1 MFSGE
6 IFEKTA
12 KGRSEMELK
21 SKDLSMRERRVLIL
35 VNGER
40 AASLIKEQS
49 MFDNV
54 IEILERLEQQGYI
67 GRNAPGSSANPADHF
82 RTATETSY

>member
-1 MFSGE
+1 MLAGE

-12 KGRSEMELK
+12 KGRSEMEIN
-21 SKDLSMRERRVLIL
+21 SKALSMRERRVLIL

-40 AASLIKEQS
+40 SASLIKEQS
-49 MFDNV
+49 MFNNV

-67 GRNAPGSSANPADHF
+67 GRNAPESQPTEQID
-82 RTATETSY
+82 ATVETSY

>member
-6 IFEKTA
+6 IFGKTA
-12 KGRSEMELK
+12 KGRSEMKLK

-49 MFDNV
+49 MFDNI

-67 GRNAPGSSANPADHF
+67 GRNVPGSSPDPVGHF
-82 RTATETSY
+82 STATETSH

>member
-54 IEILERLEQQGYI
+54 IAILERLEQQGYI
-67 GRNAPGSSANPADHF
+67 GRNAPGSRANPVGDF
-82 RTATETSY
+82 STATETSH